1 MAVTSWRA
9 GQAGPTEPELAPGS
23 AVKGAEVARGQLVR
37 DSQLCLKPP
46 LWMSPNVSVFCW
58 GGDNAF
64 NSRGRGK
71 SRHWGQAAICFPE
84 APLRLGAGNWDCHVR
99 SILLSHFS
107 LSFHIFNGLLN
118 KGSVYVRSTVL
129 PTEAGAILSRDLRGR
144 GFLV

>member
-1 MAVTSWRA
+1 MTAVTSWPA

-23 AVKGAEVARGQLVR
+23 TVKGAEVARGQQVR

-46 LWMSPNVSVFCW
+46 LWMSPNVFVFL

-64 NSRGRGK
+64 NSCGEVNPGTGARLLSVSPK
-71 SRHWGQAAICFPE
+71 P
-84 APLRLGAGNWDCHVR
+84 PVRLGVWNWNCRVR

-118 KGSVYVRSTVL
+118 RGSVYVRSTVL
-129 PTEAGAILSRDLRGR
+129 PTEAGTIFSRDLRGH